1 MNNEEYLELDSKYIS
16 HAYKRFPVTLVRG
29 KGAAAFD
36 ADGKSYI
43 DMGSGIGVNSL
54 GYCCDKWTEAVIGQ
68 VKTLQHTSNLYAA
81 VPDIKLAERLCTY
94 TGYSR
99 VFFGNSGAEA
109 NECAIKAARK
119 HGVETKGAD
128 CTNIIT
134 FVNSFHGR
142 TVATLEATGQD
153 VFHKCFFP
161 FTGGFKYVDIG
172 NREALK
178 TAVDDTVC
186 AVMIELVQGEG
197 GVISVDKDFVKYVES
212 LCKENNI
219 LLIVDEVQTG
229 IGRTG
234 TLLASEQF
242 DIKPDITTLAK
253 GLGGGLPI
261 GAALFAESVKDI
273 FSFGDHGSTFGGNP
287 VVCAGAL
294 AVLDELIDGGVLNDV
309 KNKAEYIKSK
319 LLKLPKVKDISG
331 LGLMIG
337 ITLED
342 GLSAAETAGRCV
354 ENGLLILTAKTKLRM
369 LPPLN
374 ITYEEID
381 KAVEILERS
390 L

>member
-1 MNNEEYLELDSKYIS
+1 MNNKEYLELDSNYIA
-16 HAYKRFPVTLVRG
+16 HTYKRFPVTLLRG
-29 KGAAAFD
+29 KGAAAYD
-36 ADGKSYI
+36 AEGKCYI
-43 DMGSGIGVNSL
+43 DVGSGIGVNSL
-54 GYCCDKWTEAVIGQ
+54 GYCSEKWTKAVIDQ
-68 VKTLQHTSNLYAA
+68 VNTLQHTSNLYATE
-81 VPDIKLAERLCTY
+81 PDIKLAQKLCEY

-109 NECAIKAARK
+109 NECAIKIARK
-119 HGVETKGAD
+119 YGVETKGNN

-134 FVNSFHGR
+134 FINSFHGR
-142 TVATLEATGQD
+142 TVTTLEATGQD

-161 FTGGFKYVDIG
+161 FTGGFKYVNIG
-172 NREALK
+172 DKDALK
-178 TAVDDTVC
+178 TAIDDTVC

-197 GVISVDKDFVKYVES
+197 GVISVCKEFVKYVEN
-212 LCKENNI
+212 LCRENNI

-253 GLGGGLPI
+253 GIGGGLPI
-261 GAALFAESVKDI
+261 GAALMADSVKDI

-309 KNKAEYIKSK
+309 KAKADYITTK
-319 LLKLPKVKDISG
+319 LRQIPKVKDISG
-331 LGLMIG
+331 LGMMIG

-342 GLSAAETAGRCV
+342 NLSAAEAAGRCV

-381 KAVEILERS
+381 KAIEILERS

>member
-1 MNNEEYLELDSKYIS
+1 MNNKEYLELDSQFIT
-16 HAYKRFPVTLVRG
+16 HTYKRFPTVLVKG
-29 KGAAAFD
+29 KGASAVD
-36 ADGKSYI
+36 ANGKSYI
-43 DMGSGIGVNSL
+43 DAGSGIGVNSL
-54 GYCCDKWTEAVIGQ
+54 GYCNDKWTNAVIEQ
-68 VKTLQHTSNLYAA
+68 VKTLQHTSNLYATL
-81 VPDIKLAERLCTY
+81 PDIKLAEKLCTY
-94 TGYSR
+94 TGYR
-99 VFFGNSGAEA
+99 KVFFGNSGAEA

-119 HGVETKGAD
+119 YGVETKGTA

-172 NREALK
+172 DKEALAA
-178 TAVDDTVC
+178 AVDDTVC
-186 AVMIELVQGEG
+186 AVMIEMVQGEG
-197 GVISVDKDFVKYVES
+197 GVISVDKDFVKYIEQ
-212 LCKENNI
+212 LCYENNI
-219 LLIVDEVQTG
+219 LLIADEVQTG

-261 GAALFAESVKDI
+261 GAALFAQNLENI

-294 AVLDELIDGGVLNDV
+294 AVLDELIDGGILGDV
-309 KNKAEYIKSK
+309 KAKADYIKSK
-319 LLKLPKVKDISG
+319 LLNLPKVKAVSG
-331 LGLMIG
+331 LGMMIG

-342 GLSAAETAGRCV
+342 GISAAETAGKCV

-381 KAVEILERS
+381 KAIEILERS